1 MPLIENVSGATPID
15 EISDLIP
22 THITTRSELN
32 EWEAANIL
40 KAVRKYLTAKKRR
53 PINLSRLKKV
63 HKDMFDETWK
73 WAGKFRQKNYNL
85 GADWHAVPEQ
95 VKILVDDLSHWEK
108 RNAGPNI
115 FEQSIRLHHRL
126 VKIHPFVNG
135 NGRHARLVADI
146 YLFDRGHKLPT
157 WPDKALIEESNIR
170 KQYISALQAADKGDY
185 RPLEKFTA
193 SKLNLRQSL

>member
-1 MPLIENVSGATPID
+1 MQLIENVPGATPID
-15 EISDLIP
+15 DISDLIP

-40 KAVRKYLTAKKRR
+40 KAVQKYLTAKKYRA
-53 PINLSRLKKV
+53 IDIDWLKKV

-85 GADWHAVPEQ
+85 GADWHSISEQ
-95 VKILVDDLSHWEK
+95 MKILIDDIRHWGQMH
-108 RNAGPNI
+108 NTPDI

-135 NGRHARLVADI
+135 NGRHARLVAD
-146 YLFDRGHKLPT
+146 YFLYSHGHKLPI
-157 WPDKALIEESNIR
+157 WPDKQLIDASQVR
-170 KQYISALQAADKGDY
+170 KEYINALQAADKGDY
-185 RPLEKFTA
+185 GPLERFT
-193 SKLNLRQSL
+193 RQLVG